1 MSLSS
6 MRDDQFSERDYAAYV
21 EQTAQL
27 LGIEIPEAYQ
37 QGVVENMT
45 QLSAIAQQV
54 MEFPLPPTTEIAPVF
69 KP

>member
-6 MRDDQFSERDYAAYV
+6 MGDNQSSPWDYAAYV

-37 QGVVENMT
+37 QGVVENMA

-54 MEFPLPPTTEIAPVF
+54 MEFPLPPNTEIAPVF

>member
-6 MRDDQFSERDYAAYV
+6 MGDNQSSQWDYAAYV

-37 QGVVENMT
+37 QGVVENMA

-54 MEFPLPPTTEIAPVF
+54 MEFPLPPNTEIAPVF